1 MLLSKIKNNKLKN
14 KSGLVDKIIPLLLCL
29 VVVTLIIHVYIG
41 WSDTIKIKRDAD
53 VLVRE
58 YLLLMEAE
66 GYLSVENKE
75 TLEQELGELGISIS
89 NWGDTTFSNVGYG
102 NEIVLEINGLAQSR
116 LYVINGWNSLSKDT
130 NTIDISLRKTSTA
143 KN

>member
-1 MLLSKIKNNKLKN
+1 MFLSIKEKNKLKSKN
-14 KSGLVDKIIPLLLCL
+14 GLVDKIIPLLLCL
-29 VVVTLIIHVYIG
+29 VVVTLTIHVYIG

-66 GYLSVENKE
+66 GYLSVDNKE
-75 TLEQELGELGISIS
+75 KLEQDLEKLGITIS
-89 NWGDTTFSNVGYG
+89 NWGNTTFSNAGYG
-102 NEIVLEINGLAQSR
+102 NEIILEIDGYAESR
-116 LYVINGWNSLSKDT
+116 LYVIKGWNSLTKDSDT
-130 NTIDISLRKTSTA
+130 LDISLRKTSTA